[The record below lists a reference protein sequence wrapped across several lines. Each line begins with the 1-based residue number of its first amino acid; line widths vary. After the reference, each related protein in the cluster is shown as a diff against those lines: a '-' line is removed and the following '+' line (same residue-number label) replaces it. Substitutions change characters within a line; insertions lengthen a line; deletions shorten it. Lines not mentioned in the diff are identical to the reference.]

1 MRDLHIFRHSGLL
14 GTLIDVRIGCV
25 PPDDMGDVADADLVD
40 LAVIDEIT
48 RLEQIF
54 SVHTDDSVLARWRR
68 GDSTSAPDEFAEL
81 MAMTLDWQRRSDG
94 RFNPM
99 VGELTKLWQR
109 AEIDGALPD
118 ERELRHVARAIAEPR
133 FEMADGKPRAIADCS
148 NISLDAIAKGF
159 IVDRA
164 IDVAHTSSSFDR
176 RGWVAVNAGGD
187 VAHRGQGEIVI
198 GIENP
203 HRPYDNEPPLT
214 TIALENT
221 AVATSGLA
229 RRGFRIG
236 DAWYGHVLDPATGF
250 PVDQIASISVVAPT
264 AALADVIATSAGVL
278 DPARAIDFVDT
289 VEGADA
295 LVIDRDRRHWQTEG
309 WQELVVSPA

>member
-25 PPDDMGDVADADLVD
+25 PPADMGDVADADLVD

-54 SVHTDDSVLARWRR
+54 SVHTDDSILARWRR
-68 GDSTSAPDEFAEL
+68 GEPTSTPHEFAEL
-81 MAMTLDWQRRSDG
+81 MAMALDWQHRSGG

-99 VGELTKLWQR
+99 VGELTDLWHQ
-109 AEIDGALPD
+109 AELQGAVPAESDLV
-118 ERELRHVARAIAEPR
+118 RVARAIGAPR
-133 FEMADGKPRAIADCS
+133 FEMADGAPVAIADCS
-148 NISLDAIAKGF
+148 SLSLDAIAKGF

-164 IDVAHTSSSFDR
+164 IDVAHASPGFDR
-176 RGWVAVNAGGD
+176 RGWIAVNAGGD
-187 VAHRGQGEIVI
+187 VAHRGSGEILI

-236 DAWYGHVLDPATGF
+236 DTWYGHVLDPATGF

-264 AALADVIATSAGVL
+264 AALADVIATAAGVL
-278 DPARAIDFVDT
+278 DPAGAIDFVDA